1 MLSLYRKKLLLH
13 TLIFDVEK
21 NMKRIHTHIETIFAV
36 FGFAAAC
43 FIVWFTLAL
52 TWAMP
57 LHIYQQH
64 IFQRQF
70 SVAVQPFHPSDSEL
84 LIKAS
89 EFGNFGNSNH
99 CDYFAGE
106 FRSSVF
112 SKEEITNAYTDAP
125 LLSFDGSNHL
135 PVDVLF
141 TDEESSFHS
150 WPWSEWLERY
160 LPSRRA
166 IPGEN
171 IYLVSAVSAMHPP
184 SGDIRCH

>member
-1 MLSLYRKKLLLH
+1 MLGQLMLA
-13 TLIFDVEK
+13 IG
-21 NMKRIHTHIETIFAV
+21 I
-36 FGFAAAC
+36 
-43 FIVWFTLAL
+43 LAL
-52 TWAMP
+52 CIATALALLMTWAMP
-57 LHIYQQH
+57 LNSYQQY

-70 SVAVQPFHPSDSEL
+70 SVAIQPFHPSDSKL

-125 LLSFDGSNHL
+125 LFSFDGSNHL

-141 TDEESSFHS
+141 SDEESSFHS

-160 LPSRRA
+160 LPSRHA
-166 IPGEN
+166 IPGEH
-171 IYLVSAVSAMHPP
+171 IYLVSAVSAMHSPD
-184 SGDIRCH
+184 GDFRCH